1 MKNNLPKIDQIFFKT
16 PDVFFLL
23 QKNLSRKMMCSKT
36 IFGRLG
42 SFNHQNHFPLQFTKN
57 IWLKRF
63 NMDMSLLENVGVV
76 H

>member
-1 MKNNLPKIDQIFFKT
+1 
-16 PDVFFLL
+16 
-23 QKNLSRKMMCSKT
+23 MCSKT

-42 SFNHQNHFPLQFTKN
+42 SFNNQNHFPLQFTEN